1 VAVTLSTGAVA
12 IVYLPTTTDDAA
24 HVEAEFPAH
33 AGLEVWCCEWGAGGG
48 LYTGG
53 DDGTLVGW
61 DVEVG
66 VALFGSLAEEG
77 RGRFVRG
84 RQPFG
89 AGVTAVMEVFPAGVL
104 ATGSYDESLRVVDT
118 RAGRVKVV
126 EELGLGGGVW
136 RLQGRG
142 RGGDGILASC
152 MHAGSRV
159 LDVRNCGKRWQDGE
173 DGALSVV
180 ARWEENESMNY
191 ASYVHPDV
199 PNIIASTSFY
209 DKRLSIWSI

>member
-1 VAVTLSTGAVA
+1 
-12 IVYLPTTTDDAA
+12 
-24 HVEAEFPAH
+24 
-33 AGLEVWCCEWGAGGG
+33 
-48 LYTGG
+48 
-53 DDGTLVGW
+53 
-61 DVEVG
+61 
-66 VALFGSLAEEG
+66 
-77 RGRFVRG
+77 
-84 RQPFG
+84 
-89 AGVTAVMEVFPAGVL
+89 
-104 ATGSYDESLRVVDT
+104 
-118 RAGRVKVV
+118 
-126 EELGLGGGVW
+126 
-136 RLQGRG
+136 
-142 RGGDGILASC
+142 